1 MTTQLH
7 NKGEEFERKVL
18 SGETT
23 LPTSVDVLL
32 FHDGE
37 TSGNTTAGDD
47 LVAADDIAAITT
59 EPDGNYARKTI
70 SLDGST
76 SWTLQQDANS
86 DYELQHSGTLTF
98 DLSTST
104 TPTTI
109 DAYAV
114 VVNWDDGSGAADHL
128 WWTDTIEDQNGTPT
142 AYDVGSVDSF
152 DLSETALAVSGQ
164 NAP

>member
-7 NKGEEFERKVL
+7 NKGEEFETKVV
-18 SGETT
+18 SGALT
-23 LPTSVDVLL
+23 LPASVDVLL

-37 TSGNTTAGDD
+37 TSGDTTNGDDLAAGDD
-47 LVAADDIAAITT
+47 VSAITT
-59 EPDGNYARKTI
+59 EPDGNYARKSI
-70 SLDGST
+70 NLDGST
-76 SWTLQQDANS
+76 SWTLQQDANG

-104 TPTTI
+104 TPDTI
-109 DAYAV
+109 DAYGV

-128 WWTDTIEDQNGTPT
+128 WWTDTIEDQNGNAT
-142 AYDVGSVDSF
+142 AYDVSSVDSF
-152 DLSETALAVSGQ
+152 DLSEVARALSGQ